1 MQEFLLASPVSRVRF
16 QASRWPR
23 SGQFDRKRNF
33 LVSFE
38 SYREL
43 NSFVLGFVLVLVLD
57 AVVLSS
63 RTRTKTSTTTR
74 TIGTP
79 LILGHGDIVS

>member
-1 MQEFLLASPVSRVRF
+1 MEYVAIYFDFVMSALSRC
-16 QASRWPR
+16 QCSRWPR

-43 NSFVLGFVLVLVLD
+43 NSLVLGFVLVLVLD
-57 AVVLSS
+57 AVVPFSIS
-63 RTRTKTSTTTR
+63 RT
-74 TIGTP
+74 GTMGTL